1 VRPGRRYEGMLSTL
15 VKAVVVAAVAA
26 LVIESI
32 PDIKRYLEMRDML
45 GTSSPSGARFATPRY

>member
-1 VRPGRRYEGMLSTL
+1 MLSRL

-32 PDIKRYLEMRDML
+32 PDIKRYLEIRDML
-45 GTSSPSGARFATPRY
+45 GTSPPGGAGFGPPRH